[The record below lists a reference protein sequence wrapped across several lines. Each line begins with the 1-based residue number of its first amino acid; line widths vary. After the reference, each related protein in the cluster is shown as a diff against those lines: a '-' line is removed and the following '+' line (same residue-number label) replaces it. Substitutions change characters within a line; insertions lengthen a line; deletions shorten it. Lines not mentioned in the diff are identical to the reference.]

1 MTRTARRS
9 GIALLL
15 LGVSAIA
22 FQQGA
27 TRPWAIATTTDGA
40 RIAVSPIGLAR
51 SSAGGDGAASVEC
64 RWWPRIGN
72 ADLCAEAVPSSGA
85 WVRRSYPL
93 AVAAIWTAVLALF
106 LNALRIPRRL
116 PSLGAVSAGL
126 AATLGA
132 LSAWSLQA
140 HAGTALAALQDAR
153 LNLATA
159 GFGAV
164 AFGMLASGLAAILL
178 ARTRPGS
185 AAARRGG
192 PVAG

>member
-116 PSLGAVSAGL
+116 PSVGIVTAGF
-126 AATLGA
+126 AATVGA
-132 LSAWSLQA
+132 LAGWSLLT
-140 HAGTALAALQDAR
+140 HAGTALVALRDQR
-153 LNLATA
+153 LRVTTV
-159 GFGAV
+159 GFGAIMFGTLACAV
-164 AFGMLASGLAAILL
+164 AALLL
-178 ARTRPGS
+178 ARTRPET
-185 AAARRGG
+185 AAPGK
-192 PVAG
+192 PV